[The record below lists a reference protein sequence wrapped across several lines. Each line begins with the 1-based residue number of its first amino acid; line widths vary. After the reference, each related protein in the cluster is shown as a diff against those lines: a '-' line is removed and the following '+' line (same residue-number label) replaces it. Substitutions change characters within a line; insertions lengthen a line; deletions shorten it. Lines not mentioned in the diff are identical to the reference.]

1 MSAPTPISA
10 LLHSS
15 TMVIA
20 GIYLSILL
28 IDMILVF
35 ISIHF
40 LAYIIFIVI
49 PLMTLL

>member
-20 GIYLSILL
+20 GVIYGLMMNNIIIEVMESFYTFNLLLILILL
-28 IDMILVF
+28 L
-35 ISIHF
+35 
-40 LAYIIFIVI
+40 
-49 PLMTLL
+49 TLL